1 MMRYRCVIIGSSTGG
16 QSALSEILPGLSPSL
31 GVPMIVIQHNLKGM
45 SDFMVSSLQRL
56 TSIPVKEAKGGEIL
70 ACGESTIYVAPSG
83 YHMRIIWNRDH
94 NPMIVVRE
102 GKGNP
107 NLLPNIDETMT
118 TASEVFKSSVLG
130 VILTGMGSDGTE
142 GMRAICNAGGTTLAQ
157 DPATCAIPSMPAS
170 AIAAGVVTYIVGLQY
185 IASKI
190 NHLVLSKE

>member
-16 QSALSEILPGLSPSL
+16 QSALAEILPGLSPSL
-31 GVPMIVIQHNLKGM
+31 GVPILVIQHNLKGM

-70 ACGESTIYVAPSG
+70 VCGQSTIYVAPSG

-118 TASEVFKSSVLG
+118 TASEVFNSSVLG

-142 GMRAICNAGGTTLAQ
+142 GMKAIWNAGGTTLAQ

-170 AIAAGVVTYIVGLQY
+170 AIAAGVVTYVVGLQY
-185 IASKI
+185 MAGKI
-190 NHLVLSKE
+190 NYLVLSKA